1 MADEDA
7 FVLAPQRTNNI
18 GGYVK
23 KPWKMVPKEYGN
35 NEQSKTIKNELNT
48 HGFTHTVKHNKQL
61 QQKLQSHLYKMRNE
75 RKSSVSGVSSNLG
88 LPVITE
94 QNLQTMK

>member
-35 NEQSKTIKNELNT
+35 NE
-48 HGFTHTVKHNKQL
+48 
-61 QQKLQSHLYKMRNE
+61 
-75 RKSSVSGVSSNLG
+75 
-88 LPVITE
+88 
-94 QNLQTMK
+94 